1 MISIFNLRNEKSKGN
16 LILFN
21 SPFIFK
27 QTVAVYNGLNNE
39 FKMVGNIHWPNRDSA
54 PPDMPKCGFNNE
66 KCDNSE

>member
-1 MISIFNLRNEKSKGN
+1 MKNLN
-16 LILFN
+16 LIYFFHSL
-21 SPFIFK
+21 FIFK

-39 FKMVGNIHWPNRDSA
+39 FKMVGNIHWPNRESA